1 MNEEGKSADILCTAA
16 LVSVAELTVLA
27 WPSSLPTT
35 APVYLHILLLN
46 LDTPHCTTINHFF
59 IRIQDSA
66 KLSIN
71 SENQEKHLFK
81 SLSRGFTHIV
91 LLF

>member
-66 KLSIN
+66 KLSI
-71 SENQEKHLFK
+71 
-81 SLSRGFTHIV
+81 
-91 LLF
+91 LLKIKKNILHFLV